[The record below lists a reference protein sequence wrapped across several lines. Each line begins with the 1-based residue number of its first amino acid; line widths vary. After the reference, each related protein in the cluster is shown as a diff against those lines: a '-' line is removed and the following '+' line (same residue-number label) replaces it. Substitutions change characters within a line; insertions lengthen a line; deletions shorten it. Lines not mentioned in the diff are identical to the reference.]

1 MDELRMVNPKIVKKF
16 GLGSLDQLQ
25 QKMSSVM
32 SMEHMMLKYS
42 NSMTSFNMP
51 IFGHPLSIQEM

>member
-1 MDELRMVNPKIVKKF
+1 MVNPKIVKKF

-42 NSMTSFNMP
+42 NSMTSFNQP